1 MAKVTNKK
9 LLEAA
14 KRYKEICTQE
24 AQLKKEKDEL
34 KEVLKTLLKDRLN
47 EDLKTAMKDRSL
59 NELILDI
66 YKITYNEFDVERFD
80 TKSFAEDH
88 KKMYEKYLY
97 IQTQERL
104 QVNLGK

>member
-1 MAKVTNKK
+1 MTKVTNKK

-34 KEVLKTLLKDRLN
+34 KEVLKT
-47 EDLKTAMKDRSL
+47 AMKDRSL
-59 NELILDI
+59 NELLLDI